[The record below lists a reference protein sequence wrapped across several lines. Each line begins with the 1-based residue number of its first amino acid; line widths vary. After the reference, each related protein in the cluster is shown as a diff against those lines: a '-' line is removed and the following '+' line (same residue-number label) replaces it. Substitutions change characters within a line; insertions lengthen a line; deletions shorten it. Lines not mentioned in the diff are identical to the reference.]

1 MELIVQKFTIYNKK
15 YFTYFFVVR
24 LLYYKKRI
32 IKYITGRFVM
42 LYVLLIVAV
51 IISLSLAYIN
61 YRKVSKLDAGTD
73 QMKIIAGYIQSGA
86 REFLN
91 QEWKLLYIV
100 GAMLFVI
107 IYLLVS
113 WSAAVCFVIG
123 ASMSGLAGFVGMT
136 MATKANVR
144 VTNTAR
150 LTRDKGK
157 TLKVAFTGGTVM
169 GLSVGGFALLGL
181 LAVYLIFGKAM
192 GQLGVDSLV
201 FRNNQLGIA
210 DIPFTMSVSAYAL
223 GCSIIAMFNRVGGGI
238 YTKAADMGADL
249 VGKAEEGIPEDD
261 ARNPATIA
269 DNVGDNVGDVAGLGS
284 DLLESYVGA
293 ISSAIILAIYTY
305 YSVHGTAHAISYDS
319 LLSLVSYPLIFCA
332 IGLISSSISIIVFL
346 IKKESK
352 NLSRSLNGITYL
364 AAALTI
370 VFNFIITPYVFKE
383 PISAFQYGSL
393 SPWFCAI
400 LGIIS
405 GIGIGSIA
413 EYYTSYSRSPTLKLA
428 DSSNEGAAI
437 VITNGLGLGMNS
449 TLPPVAIIALTII
462 LSNASA
468 GLYGVGM
475 AAMGMLSFVAA
486 TVSVDTYGP
495 IADNSG
501 GIAEMCG
508 LDPEVRAITDELDA
522 IGNTTAAIGKGF
534 AIGSAALAAL
544 SLFASYLYAVAGANS
559 GTFELVLNMIDTL
572 TLAGALVGA
581 ALPYL
586 FSGLLIDAVSNTAK
600 KMVDEVRQQFK
611 LDPGILLG
619 TSTPKYNQCIS
630 ISCKGALSAMVKPAV
645 ISIATPLLA
654 GFIFGPR
661 FVGGLLIGTTLS
673 AVMLAIFTANSG
685 GAWDNAKKY
694 IEMGHHGGSGSPSYI
709 ASIVGDTVGDPLKD
723 TVGPSLD
730 ILIKIMSVISLI
742 MVSIYSEYNLI
753 SYLF

>member
-1 MELIVQKFTIYNKK
+1 
-15 YFTYFFVVR
+15 
-24 LLYYKKRI
+24 
-32 IKYITGRFVM
+32 M
-42 LYVLLIVAV
+42 LYILLISAV
-51 IISLSLAYIN
+51 IFSLLVALIN
-61 YRKVSKLDAGTD
+61 YKNVCKLDEGTD
-73 QMKIIAGYIQSGA
+73 EMKIIATYIQDGA
-86 REFLN
+86 REFLH
-91 QEWKLLYIV
+91 QEWRLLYIV
-100 GAMLFVI
+100 GAILFVI
-107 IYLLVS
+107 IFTLVS
-113 WSAAVCFVIG
+113 WTASICFVLG
-123 ASMSGLAGFVGMT
+123 AMMSGLAGFIGMK

-144 VTNTAR
+144 VTNMAR
-150 LTRDKGK
+150 TTLDKGK

-169 GLSVGGFALLGL
+169 GLSVGGFALFGL
-181 LAVYLIFGKAM
+181 FIVYLVFGKLL
-192 GQLGVDSLV
+192 GQLEMDSLV
-201 FRNNQLGIA
+201 FTKNFAGIA
-210 DIPFTMSVSAYAL
+210 DIPFTMSVSSYAL

-305 YSVHGTAHAISYDS
+305 YSLHGTDNAISFDS
-319 LLSLVSYPLIFCA
+319 LVSLVSYPLIFCA
-332 IGLISSSISIIVFL
+332 IGLISCTLSIVLFIN
-346 IKKESK
+346 KKKLK
-352 NLSRSLNGITYL
+352 NLSRALNGTTYL

-370 VFNFIITPYVFKE
+370 ILNLIVTPIIFKE
-383 PISAFQYGSL
+383 PISAFRYGSL

-400 LGIIS
+400 LGIIA

-413 EYYTSYSRSPTLKLA
+413 EYYTSYSKKPTLKLA
-428 DSSNEGAAI
+428 DSSKEGAAI

-449 TLPPVAIIALTII
+449 TLPPVAIIAAAII

-501 GIAEMCG
+501 GIAEMCK
-508 LDPEVRAITDELDA
+508 LDPEVREITDELDA

-544 SLFASYLYAVAGANS
+544 SLFASYLYAVAGENS
-559 GTFELVLNMIDTL
+559 RTLELVVNMIDTL

-611 LDPGILLG
+611 LDPGILKG
-619 TSTPKYNQCIS
+619 TSTPKYTQCIA
-630 ISCKGALSAMVKPAV
+630 ISSKGALSEMSRPAI
-645 ISIATPLLA
+645 ISILTPLVA

-694 IEMGHHGGSGSPSYI
+694 IEIGNHGGPGSPAHI

-730 ILIKIMSVISLI
+730 ILIKIMSVISVI
-742 MVSIYSEYNLI
+742 MVSLFKEYNLI
-753 SYLF
+753 SMLF

>member
-1 MELIVQKFTIYNKK
+1 MIY
-15 YFTYFFVVR
+15 
-24 LLYYKKRI
+24 I
-32 IKYITGRFVM
+32 
-42 LYVLLIVAV
+42 LLIMAV
-51 IISLSLAYIN
+51 VLSLSLALIN
-61 YRKVSKLDAGTD
+61 YRRVSKLDAGTD
-73 QMKIIAGYIQSGA
+73 RMKEIAGYIQDGA
-86 REFLN
+86 KEFLH
-91 QEWKLLYIV
+91 QEWRLIYFV
-100 GAMLFVI
+100 GAVLFVI
-107 IYLLVS
+107 IFLLVS
-113 WSAAVCFVIG
+113 WTAAICFVIG
-123 ASMSGLAGFVGMT
+123 AAMSGLAGFVGMK

-150 LTRDKGK
+150 VTRDKGE

-181 LAVYLIFGKAM
+181 SSVYLIFGKYI
-192 GQLGVDSLV
+192 GQLEVDALV
-201 FRNNQLGIA
+201 FSNNFVGIA

-305 YSVHGTAHAISYDS
+305 YSLHNTSHAITYES
-319 LLSLVSYPLIFCA
+319 LLSLVSYPLVFCA
-332 IGLISSSISIIVFL
+332 IGLISCSLSIMFFL
-346 IKKESK
+346 IKKKIK
-352 NLSRSLNGITYL
+352 NLSRSLNAITYI
-364 AAALTI
+364 AAGLTV
-370 VFNFIITPYVFKE
+370 VFNFIITPFVFKE
-383 PISAFQYGSL
+383 PISAFKYGAL
-393 SPWFCAI
+393 SPWFCAM

-413 EYYTSYSRSPTLKLA
+413 EYYTSYSKGPTLKLA

-449 TLPPVAIIALTII
+449 TLPPVAIIALTIM
-462 LSNASA
+462 LSNSSA

-508 LDPEVRAITDELDA
+508 LDPEVRGITDELDA

-544 SLFASYLYAVAGANS
+544 SLFASYLYAVAGKNS
-559 GTFELVLNMIDTL
+559 GTLDLVLNMIDTL

-600 KMVDEVRQQFK
+600 KMVDEVREQFK
-611 LDPGILLG
+611 LDPGILKG
-619 TSTPKYNQCIS
+619 TSIPNYNQCIS
-630 ISCKGALSAMVKPAV
+630 ISCKGALSAMVTPAI
-645 ISIATPLLA
+645 ISILTPLLA

-694 IEMGHHGGSGSPSYI
+694 IELGHHGGSGSSAHV

-730 ILIKIMSVISLI
+730 ILIKIMSVISVI

-753 SYLF
+753 AYLF

>member
-1 MELIVQKFTIYNKK
+1 MTRR
-15 YFTYFFVVR
+15 FVVLYI
-24 LLYYKKRI
+24 LLVI
-32 IKYITGRFVM
+32 
-42 LYVLLIVAV
+42 AV
-51 IISLSLAYIN
+51 VFSLTLALFN
-61 YRKVSKLDAGTD
+61 FKKVSKLDAGTE
-73 QMKIIAGYIQSGA
+73 QMKIIAGYIQDGA
-86 REFLN
+86 REFLH
-91 QEWKLLYIV
+91 QEWRLLYIV
-100 GAMLFVI
+100 GAILFVI
-107 IYLLVS
+107 ILLLVS
-113 WSAAVCFVIG
+113 WTAAICFVLG
-123 ASMSGLAGFVGMT
+123 ATMSGLAGFVGMK

-150 LTRDKGK
+150 LTKDKGQ

-181 LAVYLIFGKAM
+181 LAVYLIFGKVM
-192 GQLGVDSLV
+192 GQLSIDALS
-201 FRNNQLGIA
+201 FKNNMVGIA
-210 DIPFTMSVSAYAL
+210 DIPFTMSVSTYAL

-305 YSVHGTAHAISYDS
+305 YSLHGTADAISYES
-319 LLSLVSYPLIFCA
+319 LISLVSYPLIFCA
-332 IGLISSSISIIVFL
+332 IGLISCCISIVLFIN
-346 IKKESK
+346 KKELK
-352 NLSRSLNGITYL
+352 NLSRSLNGTTYL
-364 AAALTI
+364 AAILTI
-370 VFNFIITPYVFKE
+370 LLNLLITPYIFKQ
-383 PISAFQYGSL
+383 PISAFRYGAL

-400 LGIIS
+400 LGILS

-413 EYYTSYSRSPTLKLA
+413 EYYTSYSKRPTLKLS
-428 DSSNEGAAI
+428 DSSKEGAAI

-449 TLPPVAIIALTII
+449 TLPPVAIIAFAII

-508 LDPEVRAITDELDA
+508 LDPEVREITDELDA

-544 SLFASYLYAVAGANS
+544 SLFASYLYAVAGENS
-559 GTFELVLNMIDTL
+559 RTLELVLNMIDTL
-572 TLAGALVGA
+572 TLSGALVGA

-600 KMVDEVRQQFK
+600 KMVDEVRTQFK
-611 LDPGILLG
+611 EDPGILKG
-619 TSTPKYNQCIS
+619 TSTPKYTQCIS
-630 ISCKGALSAMVKPAV
+630 ISSKGALSEMTRPAI
-645 ISIATPLLA
+645 ISIVTPLIS

-694 IEMGHHGGSGSPSYI
+694 IELGHHGGSGSSAHV

-730 ILIKIMSVISLI
+730 ILIKIMSVISVI

-753 SYLF
+753 SLLS

>member
-1 MELIVQKFTIYNKK
+1 
-15 YFTYFFVVR
+15 
-24 LLYYKKRI
+24 
-32 IKYITGRFVM
+32 M
-42 LYVLLIVAV
+42 LYILLIVAV
-51 IISLSLAYIN
+51 VFSLSLACIN
-61 YRKVSKLDAGTD
+61 YRNVNKLDAGTER
-73 QMKIIAGYIQSGA
+73 MKTIAGYIQTGA
-86 REFLN
+86 SEFLH

-100 GAMLFVI
+100 GAVLFVLI
-107 IYLLVS
+107 TLLVS
-113 WSAAVCFVIG
+113 FTAALCFVLG
-123 ASMSGLAGFVGMT
+123 ASMSGLAGFVGMR
-136 MATKANVR
+136 MATRANVR

-157 TLKVAFTGGTVM
+157 TLRVAFTGGTVM

-181 LAVYLIFGKAM
+181 LIVYFVFGRAL
-192 GQLGVDSLV
+192 GQLQKDSLV
-201 FRNNQLGIA
+201 FTNNFVGIA
-210 DIPFTMSVSAYAL
+210 DIPFTMSVSTYAL

-293 ISSAIILAIYTY
+293 IASAIILAIYTY
-305 YSVHGTAHAISYDS
+305 FSLHGTADAISYNS
-319 LLSLVSYPLIFCA
+319 LIALVSYPLMFCA
-332 IGLISSSISIIVFL
+332 IGLISCCISIVVFL
-346 IKKESK
+346 MKKNYK
-352 NLSRSLNGITYL
+352 NLSRSLNGTTYL
-364 AAALTI
+364 AALLTI
-370 VFNFIITPYVFKE
+370 VLNLILTPFIFKE
-383 PISAFQYGSL
+383 SISSFRYGAL
-393 SPWFCAI
+393 SPWICAI
-400 LGIIS
+400 LGIVS
-405 GIGIGSIA
+405 GICIGLIA
-413 EYYTSYSRSPTLKLA
+413 EYYTSYAKNPTLKLS
-428 DSSNEGAAI
+428 DSSKEGAAI

-449 TLPPVAIIALTII
+449 TLYPVGFLALAIMI
-462 LSNASA
+462 SNACA

-508 LDPEVRAITDELDA
+508 LDPRVREITDELDA
-522 IGNTTAAIGKGF
+522 LGNTTAAIGKGF

-544 SLFASYLYAVAGANS
+544 SLFASYLYAVAGENS
-559 GTFELVLNMIDTL
+559 ATLDLVLNMIDTL
-572 TLAGALVGA
+572 TLSGALIGA

-586 FSGLLIDAVSNTAK
+586 FSGVLISAVSHTARE
-600 KMVDEVRQQFK
+600 MVDEVRHQFK
-611 LDPGILLG
+611 ANPGILEG
-619 TSTPKYNQCIS
+619 TSIPQYTECIS
-630 ISCKGALSAMVKPAV
+630 IASKGALSEMSKPAI
-645 ISIATPLLA
+645 ISIVTPLIS
-654 GFIFGPR
+654 GFLFGPR

-694 IEMGHHGGSGSPSYI
+694 IELGHHGGAGSPAHI

-730 ILIKIMSVISLI
+730 ILIKIMSVISVI

-753 SYLF
+753 SLL